1 MSSFVSPKIFRLDYA
16 KDVKIFLDDL
26 GMKTIGDFKEKI
38 NRNIIT
44 SKVYK
49 EGSYGSYGSYGKDK
63 FGKKLHFISRNDNM
77 NSQKVL
83 MYSQLFKNI
92 SNIVLD
98 SLNPHF
104 LIHYG
109 ICKGSGGDVIFLEES
124 YDGTLTNFVKSSPSD
139 TVVKNMLAQIIFSI
153 LSFHHLG
160 YRKDL
165 SDLDTFSYVKTKP
178 GGYLHYEIFGKDYY
192 LENDGYIWLFSSFDD
207 IEEIPSSNKQKF
219 EYDDEEEFEDEY
231 TNFIYFFR
239 KLSESSD
246 IVSLVDEIDEFKHDN
261 DENDFIKKLL
271 KETDL
276 FLTKDQLKGNPQIL
290 NSIPYIIFEDKL
302 TYRNNN
308 IRKHIKK
315 LQIDSA
321 YVLNDVLATDLINK
335 IRSFMV

>member
-16 KDVKIFLDDL
+16 KDVKMFLDKL
-26 GMKTIGDFKEKI
+26 GMKTISDFKEKI
-38 NRNIIT
+38 DKNMIT
-44 SKVYK
+44 SKEYN
-49 EGSYGSYGSYGKDK
+49 EGSYGSYRSFGKDEY
-63 FGKKLHFISRNDNM
+63 GEKLHFISRSDNM

-109 ICKGSGGDVIFLEES
+109 ICKGSDGNVIFLEES
-124 YDGTLTNFVKSSPSD
+124 YDGTLTNFMKSSPSEK
-139 TVVKNMLAQIIFSI
+139 VVKNMLAQIIFSI

-178 GGYLHYEIFGKDYY
+178 GGYLHYKIFDKDYY
-192 LENDGYIWLFSSFDD
+192 LENYGYIWLFSSFDD

-239 KLSESSD
+239 KLSKSSD
-246 IVSLVDEIDEFKHDN
+246 ISSLVDKIDQLKDDN
-261 DENDFIKKLL
+261 DENDFIKNVL

-276 FLTKDQLKGNPQIL
+276 FLTKDQLKENPQIL
-290 NSIPYIIFEDKL
+290 NSIPYIIFENKL

-308 IRKHIKK
+308 IQKHIKK
-315 LQIDSA
+315 IQIDSA
-321 YVLNDVLATDLINK
+321 YVLNDVLTTDLINK
-335 IRSFMV
+335 IRSFIV